1 MNKQLHIYDC
11 LTRKLV
17 VSDGAF
23 MTIGALESS
32 TFPLA
37 MRAKNAGSFAQRDDT
52 CRFFPH
58 SDTDSYSLNGTRLT
72 GDVIIRPKE
81 LYLLCISGATLVCW
95 YGDSADSS
103 KPKFSQFEA
112 SQWFVYLKDEQQWKG
127 PLTFLKLTEEAE
139 HLPKEALIT
148 FRGLDN
154 RAFILSDLY
163 DSLSFYKT
171 QQKEI
176 QKKRSSGDETPYRC
190 PSCWELFMP
199 EQALAIAS
207 HPDLCGDEY
216 LGEDAQQRFTPQTLN
231 AQGLPL
237 DSKGVPCTDFACPL
251 CHHKLPPFFNLTRQH
266 IFSLVGVP
274 AAGKTYYLAALAH
287 QLGLELSRDF
297 NIPFRDADPQA
308 NAALS
313 DMSTRLFTAR
323 TPQEAYIGKT
333 RLEGS
338 LYQNVWRHG
347 HEVSMP
353 RPFVYNLNK
362 AAKSYSIVMFDN
374 AGESFEP
381 GRSGEEHPG
390 AEHLAVA
397 SSVLYLFDPTTNP
410 GFRSLLQDN
419 KDPQLQRCL
428 HPAGRQGRLLAETE
442 MRLRTRLN
450 MPPGQKLDIPFA
462 LIIGKCDIW
471 QHLLGPEPL
480 LPVVRH
486 GIFHPQN
493 VDANSARLRQLLFN
507 ICPYICINAEAISSQ
522 VRYFAASALGSSP
535 IEFNDEAGHTLIG
548 PASGEVKP
556 LHVTEPMLW
565 ALNVVEPSL
574 LPTPPLT

>member
-32 TFPLA
+32 TFHLS
-37 MRAKNAGSFAQRDDT
+37 MRAKNAGSFAQRDGT

-58 SDTDSYSLNGTRLT
+58 STVDSFTLNSTRISN
-72 GDVIIRPKE
+72 DVIIRSEE
-81 LYLLCISGATLVCW
+81 LYLLCISGACLVCW
-95 YGDSADSS
+95 YGDSSNKA
-103 KPKFSQFEA
+103 KPRFDQFEA
-112 SQWFVYLKDEQQWKG
+112 TQWFVYIKAENKWKG
-127 PLTFLKLTEEAE
+127 PLSLQTLSEEAE
-139 HLPKEALIT
+139 TLPKDALIT

-154 RAFILSDLY
+154 RAFTLSDIE
-163 DSLSFYKT
+163 DSLSFYNA

-176 QKKRSSGDETPYRC
+176 KKNRHIDDDAPSRC

-199 EQALAIAS
+199 QDALAIAS
-207 HPDLCGDEY
+207 HPDLCGDPY
-216 LGEDAQQRFTPQTLN
+216 LGEDVQKRFVVTKKN
-231 AQGLPL
+231 AQGLPI
-237 DSKGVPCTDFACPL
+237 DEMGVPCTEFACPL
-251 CHHKLPPFFNLTRQH
+251 CHYKLPPFFNLMRQH

-274 AAGKTYYLAALAH
+274 AAGKTYYLASLAH
-287 QLGLELSRDF
+287 QLELELPRDF
-297 NIPFRDADPQA
+297 SIPFRDADPLA
-308 NAALS
+308 NAPLS
-313 DMSTRLFTAR
+313 DMSTRLFTAL
-323 TPQEAYIGKT
+323 TPQDAYIGKT

-353 RPFVYNLNK
+353 RPFVYNMNK

-397 SSVLYLFDPTTNP
+397 SSILYLFDPTTNP

-419 KDPQLQRCL
+419 KDPQLKRCL

-450 MPPGQKLDIPFA
+450 MPPGKKLDIPFA

-471 QHLLGPEPL
+471 QHLLGPEAL

-493 VDANSARLRQLLFN
+493 VDANSARLRQLIFN
-507 ICPYICINAEAISSQ
+507 ICPYICINAEAISSN

-535 IEFNDEAGHTLIG
+535 IEFKDDAGNTLIG
-548 PASGEVKP
+548 PASGAVKP
-556 LHVTEPMLW
+556 LHVTDPMLW
-565 ALNVVEPSL
+565 ALNEVEPSL
-574 LPTPPLT
+574 LPTPALG